1 MLAVFYRNIIE
12 VYVIEENKM
21 RRTMCK
27 EIKQAEDK
35 ELFQVPAAVEHNL
48 NVFYIKKSETS
59 KTFELWYMQLHTK
72 GQDIEMAE
80 LMKVYDIKEGLEKK
94 IKLENYSKEIFL
106 MNLGFEILAVKKGY
120 FIDSAKLNI
129 QEESTFLH
137 YIGNNRLLHLTP
149 LKA

>member
-1 MLAVFYRNIIE
+1 
-12 VYVIEENKM
+12 
-21 RRTMCK
+21 
-27 EIKQAEDK
+27 
-35 ELFQVPAAVEHNL
+35 
-48 NVFYIKKSETS
+48 
-59 KTFELWYMQLHTK
+59 MQLHTK